1 MPDVAHHSANQRTHQ
16 LLASTRLVAQN
27 KESADDLMEQVKQ
40 VKADAEKLNA
50 DASQLA
56 QQVEDAIAPIGNL
69 VHDSV
74 PVSDDEV
81 RFCSHIDCA

>member
-1 MPDVAHHSANQRTHQ
+1 
-16 LLASTRLVAQN
+16 
-27 KESADDLMEQVKQ
+27 MEQVKQ